1 VGVETALYLAKKRS
15 SSPEVVSFLIDHGAL
30 EKEKALALLK
40 KGHQVTLVVRS
51 DRIGKG
57 IGAGTKWVLK
67 KAMDSAN
74 VQVISNAPVKEIK
87 ANGVVI
93 ERDGSEQFIEA
104 DTVVLATG
112 FVSDTSL
119 YESLKNLGPAVH
131 IAGTATVGHM
141 IEGIGNAFEVAMKI

>member
-1 VGVETALYLAKKRS
+1 LYLAKKGS

-30 EKEKALALLK
+30 EKEQALSLLK

-51 DRIGKG
+51 DKIGKG
-57 IGAGTKWVLK
+57 IGSGTKWVLK
-67 KAMDSAN
+67 KEMDLAN

-87 ANGVVI
+87 GNGIII

-131 IAGTATVGHM
+131 LAGTATVGHM
-141 IEGIGNAFEVAMKI
+141 IEGIGKAFEVAIKI